1 MIGQVVG
8 GLTGIASGIIGSGK
22 RKREQAAAQ
31 KEYDQTK
38 SAFENLD
45 TSNVYKDMENTMEDL
60 TVNQEAAQFAAQ
72 QNQQSQANIMN
83 TMSGAAGGSGIAAM
97 TQALMGQ
104 AQAGNRQASIDIGK
118 QEQANQAAERKQ
130 AGNLQLYER
139 KGELISRDA
148 ENEKTS
154 TLLGMSQQRLGAANK
169 ARQDATNA
177 IVGGVGSVAGGVLGG
192 FASGAIGGATS
203 FGNMLSGAFNDQSDG
218 VPL

>member
-83 TMSGAAGGSGIAAM
+83 TMSGAAGGSGIE
-97 TQALMGQ
+97 
-104 AQAGNRQASIDIGK
+104 IGR
-118 QEQANQAAERKQ
+118 AH
-130 AGNLQLYER
+130 
-139 KGELISRDA
+139 
-148 ENEKTS
+148 
-154 TLLGMSQQRLGAANK
+154 
-169 ARQDATNA
+169 
-177 IVGGVGSVAGGVLGG
+177 V
-192 FASGAIGGATS
+192 
-203 FGNMLSGAFNDQSDG
+203 
-218 VPL
+218 

>member
-154 TLLGMSQQRLGAANK
+154 TLLGMSQQRLGAANQ

-177 IVGGVGSVAGGVLGG
+177 IVGGVGSLASAAGAAVSGMGSVTGNSNDPGFMGSLMKTLG
-192 FASGAIGGATS
+192 S
-203 FGNMLSGAFNDQSDG
+203 
-218 VPL
+218 

>member
-97 TQALMGQ
+97 KQALMGQ

-154 TLLGMSQQRLGAANK
+154 TLLGMSQQRLGAANQ

-177 IVGGVGSVAGGVLGG
+177 IVGGVGSLASVAGTAAAGMGSITGNSEDPDFMGSLMKTLG
-192 FASGAIGGATS
+192 A
-203 FGNMLSGAFNDQSDG
+203 
-218 VPL
+218 